1 MSGYRKAELSAM
13 VKHLARLAF
22 AWRRWYIVAA
32 RRAVVIIE
40 AALEWV
46 HGALRKI
53 FGVTAKCHFP
63 KMAVAYPC
71 RLNIAGMSF
80 SGAAESFCLPINA
93 GCLPLINPVRL
104 GTQVEPDE

>member
-1 MSGYRKAELSAM
+1 MGLC
-13 VKHLARLAF
+13 VKS
-22 AWRRWYIVAA
+22 WGN
-32 RRAVVIIE
+32 RAI
-40 AALEWV
+40 
-46 HGALRKI
+46 
-53 FGVTAKCHFP
+53 P

-80 SGAAESFCLPINA
+80 SGASESFCLPINA

>member
-1 MSGYRKAELSAM
+1 M

-22 AWRRWYIVAA
+22 ARRRRHIVAA
-32 RRAVVIIE
+32 RRAEVIIE
-40 AALEWV
+40 AALS
-46 HGALRKI
+46 GCMGLRK
-53 FGVTAKCHFP
+53 FLRARLSPFP

-80 SGAAESFCLPINA
+80 SGASESFCLPINA

-104 GTQVEPDE
+104 GTQVEPAE